1 MDKKIKNIPHE
12 EIVTLRELVPCQE
25 GQVVSRTLAQN
36 DAVSVTLFSFAKG
49 EEISTHR
56 SQGDAFVTCLEGVG
70 KITIDGKEYIL
81 KEGQSIVMPADHP
94 HAVYGEEAFKMLL
107 VVIF

>member
-56 SQGDAFVTCLEGVG
+56 SQGDAFVTCLEGMG

-94 HAVYGEEAFKMLL
+94 HAV
-107 VVIF
+107 